1 MQFQV
6 GSKLRTVKA
15 SREVILSAGAIQS
28 PQLLMLS
35 GIGPRDH
42 LEQLDI
48 PVVHEAA
55 GVGRNLQDHVGIG
68 GLNYLVTK
76 PANITDPASFS
87 FNLMRSVN
95 AHALNLFVK
104 ERTGPLYANNVGE
117 ALGFIN
123 TK

>member
-95 AHALNLFVK
+95 AHTLNLFVK
-104 ERTGPLYANNVGE
+104 ERTGPLYANSVGE

>member
-1 MQFQV
+1 MEFQV
-6 GSKLRTVKA
+6 GSRRRTVKA

-35 GIGPRDH
+35 GIGPRGH

-48 PVVHEAA
+48 PVVHEAP
-55 GVGRNLQDHVGIG
+55 GVGRNLQDHVAIG
-68 GLNYLVTK
+68 GLTYLVTK
-76 PANITDPASFS
+76 PANITDSTSFS

-95 AHALNLFVK
+95 AHALNLFVR
-104 ERTGPLYANNVGE
+104 ERTGPLYGSNVAEGI
-117 ALGFIN
+117 AFIN